1 MKIGIIGGAG
11 HIGLP
16 MSLLLAKKHKVTI
29 IDPSINIIKIKK
41 GISPFFEVGMDKL
54 LKNKSILNNINFKK
68 NIKINKERFDVIIIT
83 LGTPIDEWNNPVVQ
97 DLLDIA
103 NESSNNLKKNGIL
116 ILRSTVVPG
125 LSKKL
130 YKKLYKKKI
139 NLLYCPERIVQGY
152 ALKELPKIPQIIGS
166 NDNKINKILD
176 NNVKKIFFFTK
187 KFIYTKYEEAELI
200 KLFNNFWR
208 YGTFALSNQMYLIAK
223 NFNLSYHK
231 ILENMKDSYPRASD
245 IPSAGFAAGPCLYK
259 DTQQLFSSFDGNFS
273 LGKSTIEINEKLA
286 DYVASDVSKLAK
298 QKKIVIL
305 GAAFK
310 ANNDDFRDSL
320 SFRLYKILNRLSFG
334 KIIIYDPLVNHKKVS
349 SNKNLLNFKKDYFVL
364 ATPHKIF
371 KEFLRK
377 IPANN
382 LYNIWKS

>member
-29 IDPSINIIKIKK
+29 IDPSPNIIKIKK

-54 LKNKSILNNINFKK
+54 LKNKLILNNINFKK
-68 NIKINKERFDVIIIT
+68 DIKINKEKFDAIVIT

-97 DLLDIA
+97 DLIDIVD
-103 NESSNNLKKNGIL
+103 ESLKNLEKNGIL

-139 NLLYCPERIVQGY
+139 NLLYCPERIIQGY
-152 ALKELPKIPQIIGS
+152 ALIELTKIPQIIGS
-166 NDNKINKILD
+166 NDNKINKHLD

-187 KFIYTKYEEAELI
+187 KFIYTNYEEAELI

-223 NFNLSYHK
+223 NFNLSYQK
-231 ILENMKDSYPRASD
+231 ILKNMKDSYPRASD

-259 DTQQLFSSFDGNFS
+259 DTQQLFSSFSGNFS
-273 LGKSTIEINEKLA
+273 LGKATIEINEKLV
-286 DYVASDVSKLAK
+286 DYVALEVSKLAK

-320 SFRLYKILNRLSFG
+320 SFRLYKILNRISLG
-334 KIIIYDPLVNHKKVS
+334 KIILYDPLVDHKKVIT
-349 SNKNLLNFKKDYFVL
+349 NKNLLNVKKDFFVL

-371 KEFLRK
+371 NELLKK

-382 LYNIWKS
+382 LYNIWKN

>member
-29 IDPSINIIKIKK
+29 IDPSPNIIKIKK

-54 LKNKSILNNINFKK
+54 LKNKLILNNINFKK
-68 NIKINKERFDVIIIT
+68 DIKINKENFDAIVIT

-97 DLLDIA
+97 DLIDIVD
-103 NESSNNLKKNGIL
+103 ESLKNLEKNGIL

-139 NLLYCPERIVQGY
+139 NLLYCPERIIQGY
-152 ALKELPKIPQIIGS
+152 ALIELTKIPQIIGS
-166 NDNKINKILD
+166 NDNKINKHLD

-187 KFIYTKYEEAELI
+187 KFIYTNYEEAELI

-223 NFNLSYHK
+223 NFNLSYQK
-231 ILENMKDSYPRASD
+231 ILKNMKESYPRASD

-259 DTQQLFSSFDGNFS
+259 DTQQLFSSFSGNFS
-273 LGKSTIEINEKLA
+273 LGKATIEINEKLV
-286 DYVASDVSKLAK
+286 DYVALDVSKLAK

-320 SFRLYKILNRLSFG
+320 SFRLYKILNRISLG
-334 KIIIYDPLVNHKKVS
+334 KIILYDPLVDHKKVIT
-349 SNKNLLNFKKDYFVL
+349 NKNLLNVKKDFFVL

-371 KEFLRK
+371 NELLKK

-382 LYNIWKS
+382 LYNIWKN

>member
-29 IDPSINIIKIKK
+29 IDPSPNIIKIKK

-54 LKNKSILNNINFKK
+54 LKNKLILNNIDFKK
-68 NIKINKERFDVIIIT
+68 DIKTNKEKFDAIVIT

-97 DLLDIA
+97 DLIDIVD
-103 NESSNNLKKNGIL
+103 ESLKNLEKNGIL

-139 NLLYCPERIVQGY
+139 NLLYCPERIIQGY
-152 ALKELPKIPQIIGS
+152 ALIELTKIPQIIGS
-166 NDNKINKILD
+166 NDNKINKHLD

-187 KFIYTKYEEAELI
+187 KFIYTNYEEAELI

-223 NFNLSYHK
+223 NFNLSYQK
-231 ILENMKDSYPRASD
+231 ILKNMKDSYPRASD

-259 DTQQLFSSFDGNFS
+259 DTQQLFSSFSGNFS
-273 LGKSTIEINEKLA
+273 LGKATIEINEKLV
-286 DYVASDVSKLAK
+286 DYVALDVSKLAK

-320 SFRLYKILNRLSFG
+320 SFRLYKILNRISLG
-334 KIIIYDPLVNHKKVS
+334 KIILYDPLVDHKKVIT
-349 SNKNLLNFKKDYFVL
+349 NKNLLNVKKDFFVL

-371 KEFLRK
+371 NELLKK

-382 LYNIWKS
+382 LYNIWKN

>member
-1 MKIGIIGGAG
+1 
-11 HIGLP
+11 L
-16 MSLLLAKKHKVTI
+16 
-29 IDPSINIIKIKK
+29 
-41 GISPFFEVGMDKL
+41 
-54 LKNKSILNNINFKK
+54 
-68 NIKINKERFDVIIIT
+68 
-83 LGTPIDEWNNPVVQ
+83 
-97 DLLDIA
+97 
-103 NESSNNLKKNGIL
+103 
-116 ILRSTVVPG
+116 
-125 LSKKL
+125 
-130 YKKLYKKKI
+130 
-139 NLLYCPERIVQGY
+139 
-152 ALKELPKIPQIIGS
+152 GS
-166 NDNKINKILD
+166 NDNKINKLLD
-176 NNVKKIFFFTK
+176 NNIKKIFFFTK

-223 NFNLSYHK
+223 HFNLSYDK

-259 DTQQLFSSFDGNFS
+259 DTQQLFSSFGGNFS

-334 KIIIYDPLVNHKKVS
+334 KIILYDPLVNHKKVS
-349 SNKNLLNFKKDYFVL
+349 SNKSLLNFKKDYFVL

-371 KEFLRK
+371 NELLRK
-377 IPANN
+377 IPADN

>member
-29 IDPSINIIKIKK
+29 IDPSPNIIKIKK

-54 LKNKSILNNINFKK
+54 LKNKLILNNINCKK
-68 NIKINKERFDVIIIT
+68 DIKINKEKFDAIVIT

-97 DLLDIA
+97 DLIDIVD
-103 NESSNNLKKNGIL
+103 ESLKNLEKNGIL

-139 NLLYCPERIVQGY
+139 NLLYCPERIIQGY
-152 ALKELPKIPQIIGS
+152 ALIELTKIPQIIGS
-166 NDNKINKILD
+166 NDNKINKHLD

-187 KFIYTKYEEAELI
+187 KFIYTNYEEAELI

-223 NFNLSYHK
+223 NFNLSYQK
-231 ILENMKDSYPRASD
+231 ILKNMKDSYPRASD

-259 DTQQLFSSFDGNFS
+259 DTQQLFSSFSGNFS
-273 LGKSTIEINEKLA
+273 LGKATIEINEKLV
-286 DYVASDVSKLAK
+286 DYVALDVSKLAK

-320 SFRLYKILNRLSFG
+320 SFRLYKILNRISLG
-334 KIIIYDPLVNHKKVS
+334 KIILYDPLVDHKKVIT
-349 SNKNLLNFKKDYFVL
+349 NKNLLNVKKDFFVL

-371 KEFLRK
+371 NELLKK

-382 LYNIWKS
+382 LYNIWKN

>member
-29 IDPSINIIKIKK
+29 IDPSPNIIKIKK

-54 LKNKSILNNINFKK
+54 LKNKLILNNIDFKK
-68 NIKINKERFDVIIIT
+68 DIKTNKEKFDAIVIT

-97 DLLDIA
+97 DLIDIVD
-103 NESSNNLKKNGIL
+103 ESLKNLEKNGIL

-139 NLLYCPERIVQGY
+139 NLLYCPERIIQGY
-152 ALKELPKIPQIIGS
+152 ALIELTKIPQIIGS
-166 NDNKINKILD
+166 NDNKINKHLD

-187 KFIYTKYEEAELI
+187 KFIYTNYEEAELI

-223 NFNLSYHK
+223 NFNLSYQK
-231 ILENMKDSYPRASD
+231 ILKNMKDSYPRASD

-259 DTQQLFSSFDGNFS
+259 DTQQLFSSFSGNFS
-273 LGKSTIEINEKLA
+273 LGKATIEINEKLV
-286 DYVASDVSKLAK
+286 DYVALDVSKLAK

-320 SFRLYKILNRLSFG
+320 SFRLYKILNRISLG
-334 KIIIYDPLVNHKKVS
+334 KIILYDPLVDHKKVMT
-349 SNKNLLNFKKDYFVL
+349 NKNLLNVKKNFFVL

-371 KEFLRK
+371 NKLLKK

-382 LYNIWKS
+382 LYNIWKN

>member
-29 IDPSINIIKIKK
+29 IDPSPNIIKIKK

-54 LKNKSILNNINFKK
+54 LKNKLILNNINFKK
-68 NIKINKERFDVIIIT
+68 DIKINKEKFDAIVIT

-97 DLLDIA
+97 DLIDIVD
-103 NESSNNLKKNGIL
+103 ESLKNLEKNGIL

-139 NLLYCPERIVQGY
+139 NLLYCPERIIQGY
-152 ALKELPKIPQIIGS
+152 ALIELTKIPQIIGS
-166 NDNKINKILD
+166 NDNKINKHLD

-187 KFIYTKYEEAELI
+187 KFIYTNYEEAELI

-208 YGTFALSNQMYLIAK
+208 YGTFALSIAK
-223 NFNLSYHK
+223 NFNLSYQK
-231 ILENMKDSYPRASD
+231 ILKNMKESYPRASD

-259 DTQQLFSSFDGNFS
+259 DTQQLFSSFSGNFS
-273 LGKSTIEINEKLA
+273 LGKATIEINEKLV
-286 DYVASDVSKLAK
+286 DYVALDVSKLAK

-320 SFRLYKILNRLSFG
+320 SFRLYKILNRISFG
-334 KIIIYDPLVNHKKVS
+334 KIILYDPLVDHKKVIT
-349 SNKNLLNFKKDYFVL
+349 NKNLLNVKKDFFVL

-371 KEFLRK
+371 NELLKK

-382 LYNIWKS
+382 LYNIWKN

>member
-29 IDPSINIIKIKK
+29 IDPSPNIIKIKK

-54 LKNKSILNNINFKK
+54 LKNKLILNNINFKK
-68 NIKINKERFDVIIIT
+68 DIKTNKEKFDAIVIT

-97 DLLDIA
+97 DLIDIVD
-103 NESSNNLKKNGIL
+103 ESLKNLEKNGIL

-139 NLLYCPERIVQGY
+139 NLLYCPERIIQGY
-152 ALKELPKIPQIIGS
+152 ALIELTKIPQIIGS
-166 NDNKINKILD
+166 NDNKINKHLD

-187 KFIYTKYEEAELI
+187 KFIYTNYEEAELI

-223 NFNLSYHK
+223 NFNLSYQK
-231 ILENMKDSYPRASD
+231 ILKNMKDSYPRASD

-259 DTQQLFSSFDGNFS
+259 DTQQLFSSFSGNFS
-273 LGKSTIEINEKLA
+273 LGKATIEINEKLV
-286 DYVASDVSKLAK
+286 DYVALDVSKLAK

-320 SFRLYKILNRLSFG
+320 SFRLYKILNRISLG
-334 KIIIYDPLVNHKKVS
+334 KIILYDPLVDHKKVIT
-349 SNKNLLNFKKDYFVL
+349 NKNLLNVKKDFFVL

-371 KEFLRK
+371 NELLKK

-382 LYNIWKS
+382 LYNIWKN

>member
-29 IDPSINIIKIKK
+29 IDPSPNIIKIKK

-54 LKNKSILNNINFKK
+54 LKNKLILNNINFKK
-68 NIKINKERFDVIIIT
+68 DIKINKEKFDAIVIT

-97 DLLDIA
+97 DLIDIVD
-103 NESSNNLKKNGIL
+103 ESLKNLEKNGIL

-139 NLLYCPERIVQGY
+139 NLLYCPERIIQGY
-152 ALKELPKIPQIIGS
+152 ALIELTKIPQIIGS
-166 NDNKINKILD
+166 NDNKINKHLD

-187 KFIYTKYEEAELI
+187 KFIYTNYEEAELI

-223 NFNLSYHK
+223 NFNLSYQK
-231 ILENMKDSYPRASD
+231 ILKNMKESYPRASD

-259 DTQQLFSSFDGNFS
+259 DTQQLFSSFSGNFS
-273 LGKSTIEINEKLA
+273 LGKATIEINEKLV
-286 DYVASDVSKLAK
+286 DYVALDVSKLAK

-320 SFRLYKILNRLSFG
+320 SFRLYKILNRISLG
-334 KIIIYDPLVNHKKVS
+334 KIILYDPLVDHKKVIT
-349 SNKNLLNFKKDYFVL
+349 NKNLLNVKKDFFVL

-371 KEFLRK
+371 NELLKK

-382 LYNIWKS
+382 LYNIWKN

>member
-29 IDPSINIIKIKK
+29 IDPSPNIIKIKK

-54 LKNKSILNNINFKK
+54 LKNKLILNNINFKK
-68 NIKINKERFDVIIIT
+68 DIKINKEKFDAIVIT

-97 DLLDIA
+97 DLIDIVD
-103 NESSNNLKKNGIL
+103 ESLKNLEKNGIL

-139 NLLYCPERIVQGY
+139 NLLYCPERIIQGY
-152 ALKELPKIPQIIGS
+152 ALIELTKIPQIIGS
-166 NDNKINKILD
+166 NDNKINKHLD

-187 KFIYTKYEEAELI
+187 KFIYTNYEEAELI

-223 NFNLSYHK
+223 NFNLSYQK
-231 ILENMKDSYPRASD
+231 ILKNMKESYPRASD

-259 DTQQLFSSFDGNFS
+259 DTQQLFSSFSGNFS
-273 LGKSTIEINEKLA
+273 LGKATIEINEKLV
-286 DYVASDVSKLAK
+286 DYVALDVSKLAK

-320 SFRLYKILNRLSFG
+320 SFRLYKILNRISFN
-334 KIIIYDPLVNHKKVS
+334 KVVLYDPFVKHEKVS
-349 SNKNLLNFKKDYFVL
+349 KNAKEYGRKKRTTLKD
-364 ATPHKIF
+364 K
-371 KEFLRK
+371 
-377 IPANN
+377 
-382 LYNIWKS
+382 